1 MPENAPALCD
11 IILTEVKKLQRGMVE
26 DNDLEAAKQ
35 YALGSFQR
43 SMQTVG
49 SVAGAYGRY
58 FFDGYIEDMRSI
70 PNRIKAISK
79 NDVKRAVNVMFDDK
93 LSNIGVLGGTDSS
106 LVHRLQDQL
115 QPLWK

>member
-1 MPENAPALCD
+1 VD
-11 IILTEVKKLQRGMVE
+11 
-26 DNDLEAAKQ
+26 DHDLDGAKQ

-70 PNRIKAISK
+70 PERIKSITK
-79 NDVKRAVNVMFDDK
+79 NDIARAMRQMFTEGLGNV
-93 LSNIGVLGGTDSS
+93 GVLGGADANIPQK
-106 LVHRLQDQL
+106 LHDQL
-115 QPLWK
+115 QPLWR